1 MFENS
6 ARVLNVFERPAA
18 VLRMN
23 VDGASAFDDDMNL
36 EAFADRIKRRFPDA
50 IVLREAADPKAVGSR
65 STQAFGEVG
74 PAECRVAIDV
84 GTLGLADDL
93 NICGKF

>member
-18 VLRMN
+18 VLRTN

-36 EAFADRIKRRFPDA
+36 EALADRIKRRVPDA
-50 IVLREAADPKAVGSR
+50 IILREAANPKTVDSC
-65 STQAFGEVG
+65 STQAFSEVG
-74 PAECRVAIDV
+74 PAECRVAVGV